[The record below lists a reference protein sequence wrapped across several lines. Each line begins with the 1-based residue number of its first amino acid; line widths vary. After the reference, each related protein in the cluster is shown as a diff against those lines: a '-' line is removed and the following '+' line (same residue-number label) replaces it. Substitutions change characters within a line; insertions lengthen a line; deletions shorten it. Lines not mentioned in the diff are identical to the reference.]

1 MNKTHQSKAGV
12 GVRKLGQGFCNPS
25 VSYFVLLQFVV
36 QAFVV
41 SSSLGFIFGAD
52 LDPKPTQALVPPVS
66 GCDQKMRKASALDL
80 QPVSAETEHS
90 TPRYGRCRA
99 TLRSQESEVYRK
111 DHYNFLS
118 RNQAPDLPGAV
129 SWGGSD
135 PARAGCLGKRQAGKP
150 PTPTWQSHGSM
161 STRCLCNV
169 ACVWICQI
177 F

>member
-1 MNKTHQSKAGV
+1 MNKTRQSKAGV

-99 TLRSQESEVYRK
+99 TLRSQESEVYRPSPSPRPSNGNAEDPQGSRRNMHTNTRK
-111 DHYNFLS
+111 KNNTTTGGPIRPCTNNALS
-118 RNQAPDLPGAV
+118 P
-129 SWGGSD
+129 
-135 PARAGCLGKRQAGKP
+135 
-150 PTPTWQSHGSM
+150 
-161 STRCLCNV
+161 
-169 ACVWICQI
+169 
-177 F
+177 